1 MRISDWSSDVCS
13 SDLSLVCTSVTEK
26 GLIDF
31 RNINRER
38 IMISR
43 ISRHSTAVFEA
54 ILIFYRSSLS
64 GSIDHIPDA
73 AVSVI
78 LFIQEGCAAVDRK
91 SVVQGKSVHVRV
103 DLGVS
108 RILKKKNKIQT

>member
-78 LFIQEGCAAVDRK
+78 LFIQEGCAAVNFFLCFAFLDRN
-91 SVVQGKSVHVRV
+91 SVV
-103 DLGVS
+103 
-108 RILKKKNKIQT
+108 